1 MIDLKKLE
9 LGDIPLIKS
18 FLVREGSQNCDLSAG
33 CLFMWRDM
41 YSYHYA
47 IVNNTLII
55 AANFDDSWYF
65 SFPMGEDVSGAL
77 EELEKYCALNSIPL
91 VFYTLDKNQLST
103 VCNRYP
109 AYITVS
115 DRDWSDYIYD
125 YESFKELSGKK
136 YSAQRNHINKFLR
149 LYPDYHYKEVEKE
162 DIPEILDF
170 IRNFKYH
177 AEKESADAEEDLRAC
192 TEVLENYEAY
202 GLKGGV
208 LRADGKIIGFTA
220 GEISG
225 DTLIVHIEKA
235 DYAYDGVYQM
245 LSNLFLKQNEG
256 RNIKYVNREDDA
268 GDPGLRKSKLSY
280 NPAYLLAKTT
290 AYIGGYNESKSFD
303 V

>member
-1 MIDLKKLE
+1 MLNFKKLE
-9 LGDIPLIKS
+9 LGDMPLIKS
-18 FLVREGSQNCDLSAG
+18 FLVREGSQNCDLSSG

-41 YSYHYA
+41 YNYHYA
-47 IVNNTLII
+47 TVNGTLII
-55 AANFDDSWYF
+55 AAYFDDSWYF
-65 SFPMGEDVSGAL
+65 SFPMGEDISGAL
-77 EELEKYCALNSIPL
+77 KELEKHCFENGIPL
-91 VFYTLDKNQLST
+91 VFYTLDEKQLSA
-103 VCNRYP
+103 VRNRYP

-125 YESFKELSGKK
+125 YESFKSLTGKK

-149 LYPDYHYKEVEKE
+149 LYQDYSYKEVEKE
-162 DIPEILDF
+162 DIPEILAF
-170 IRNFKYH
+170 IRNFRYH
-177 AEKESADAEEDLRAC
+177 AEKENADAEEDLRAC
-192 TEVLENYEAY
+192 TEVLENYDAY
-202 GLKGGV
+202 GLTGGV

-280 NPAYLLAKTT
+280 NPAYLLTKTT